1 MAICSFST
9 FGYDGSLVNVEVD
22 LRKSIPAV
30 DIIGLADGAVTSH
43 RERVRSAIIN
53 SGLEFPQER
62 VLISLSP
69 ADLYKDGAAFDLAV
83 ALAILTDGKDTENV
97 IAMGELALDG
107 SVRPVRGVYPALMSA
122 IGNGIKYAV
131 IPENSE
137 AVPDGITVLRVRTLR
152 EAYDAVMSGHYGE
165 GTNNGFGGRDDND
178 EIKVEFGD
186 IPEGESLDGIKGNEW
201 LKFAMAVAAA
211 GRHSLLAYGAPGC
224 GKTTVL
230 RRMPQLMPKLLD
242 RERDSVQKIYS
253 VAGLLRDGE
262 RVEERPFRMPHPTA
276 SLEGMCGG
284 GVHCSPGEISLA
296 HNGVLF
302 LDEAAEFK
310 TSVLQMLRVPL
321 ESNSLTLARAGR
333 STIFPA
339 RFQLV
344 MAASPCP
351 CGNYGSDDRLCLC
364 SMKSIEMYWKKF
376 GGPLLD
382 RVAIRVNCSKRED
395 GTDFHPVAMLR
406 EMIADAWRRQYKRQ
420 GKLTQDLDPG
430 EVMSFIRLDSHA
442 EKHWQRWT
450 DGHGISVRAASNILK
465 LARTVQDMKDD
476 NSEVDDVSLGMVLM
490 LHGTTVLEDIQG

>member
-22 LRKSIPAV
+22 LRKGIPAV
-30 DIIGLADGAVTSH
+30 DIVGLADGAVTSH

-165 GTNNGFGGRDDND
+165 EMNNGFGDRDDND

-186 IPEGESLDGIKGNEW
+186 IPEGESLDGIKGNER

-211 GRHSLLAYGAPGC
+211 GRHSLLAYGVPGC

-230 RRMPQLMPKLLD
+230 RRMPQLMPKLLG

-262 RVEERPFRMPHPTA
+262 RVETRPFRTPHPTA

-284 GVHCSPGEISLA
+284 GIGCRPGEISLA

-310 TSVLQMLRVPL
+310 SSVLQMLRVPL
-321 ESNSLTLARAGR
+321 ESNSITLSRAGR
-333 STIFPA
+333 STTFPA
-339 RFQLV
+339 RFQLA

-351 CGNYGSDDRLCLC
+351 CGNYGSEDRLCLC
-364 SMKSIEMYWKKF
+364 SIKSIELYWKKF

-382 RVAIRVNCSKRED
+382 RVAIRVNCSKIED
-395 GTDFHPVAMLR
+395 GTAFHPVSMLR

-420 GKLTQDLDPG
+420 GKLNQDLDPG

-476 NSEVDDVSLGMVLM
+476 SSEVDDVSLGMALM